1 MNTIIKYTGMIVL
14 MLMSTLALAQDV
26 ELANEY
32 LKNGEYEKALTIFQ
46 KLARNKETAI
56 VIHKSYLQCL
66 QKVKDFDEAE
76 KFVKRQIK
84 NNEKNPM
91 YLADYGR
98 LLEQQNKIE
107 EAEKKYEEAIQ
118 LAKKDETSANRLAK
132 EFADADQYE
141 RAIKML
147 TTARTEL
154 RGGNGFTISL
164 ARLYKATGK
173 NDLMIEEYLQYGLSA
188 GNREMVQSLLQDE
201 VREEKDLEILEKVLY
216 EKVQK
221 FPNESY
227 YNEMLIWHLIQQKEF
242 YKAFVQARAMDRR
255 YKLEGNKV
263 VELGFLAMQN
273 KDHKAAGN
281 IFEYLAKEYRTSPNY
296 PLYRRM
302 LISSKE
308 EVIKSTYPV
317 NMQDIRLLIT
327 EYQKFFD
334 ELGKNQRTLEA
345 VRSTAHLYAFYLN
358 EKDTAS
364 VILEQAIKLGA
375 ADQQFIDRC
384 KLELGDV
391 YLLKNEPWESTLIY
405 SQVEKTSKD
414 SPLGYDAK
422 LRNAKLNYYRGDFEL
437 AKEVLDVLKIATTR
451 EIANDAISLSL
462 LIQDNIGLD
471 STETA
476 MKEYAAVELML
487 YQNQT
492 KESIDKLNEL
502 YKKYREHPLA
512 DEILWLRAN
521 TLLKQDEVNKAAED
535 LEKII
540 KDHEQDILCD
550 DARFMLAKLYE
561 EKFKDKETAMRMYRE
576 ILQKFPGS
584 IFGAE
589 ARKRFRMLRGD
600 TIN

>member
-1 MNTIIKYTGMIVL
+1 MNTIIKYSWIIVL
-14 MLMSTLALAQDV
+14 MFMSSIAFGQDV

-46 KLARNKETAI
+46 KLARNKETAA

-66 QKVKDFDEAE
+66 QKVKDLDEAE
-76 KFVKRQIK
+76 KFVKKQIK
-84 NNEKNPM
+84 NNDKNPM

-141 RAIKML
+141 RAIKTL
-147 TTARTEL
+147 TTARTEI
-154 RGGNGFTISL
+154 RGGAGFTISL

-173 NDLMIEEYLQYGLSA
+173 NDLMIEEYLQYGLTA
-188 GNREMVQSLLQDE
+188 GNREMVQALLQDE

-221 FPNESY
+221 FPNEGY
-227 YNEMLIWHLIQQKEF
+227 YNEMLIWHLVQQKEF

-281 IFEYLAKEYRTSPNY
+281 IFEYLAKEYRASPNY

-345 VRSTAHLYAFYLN
+345 LRSTAHLYAFYLN

-422 LRNAKLNYYRGDFEL
+422 LRNAKLNYYRGDFDL

-476 MKEYAAVELML
+476 MREYAAVELML
-487 YQNQT
+487 YQNLT
-492 KESIDKLNEL
+492 KEAIDKLNEL
-502 YKKYREHPLA
+502 YKKYKEHPLA

-521 TLLKQDEVNKAAED
+521 TLFKQDDVNKTVED

-540 KDHEQDILCD
+540 KDHGQDILCD
-550 DARFMLAKLYE
+550 DARFMLAKIYE
-561 EKFKDKETAMRMYRE
+561 EKLKDKETAMRMYRE

>member
-1 MNTIIKYTGMIVL
+1 MNTIIKYSWIIVL
-14 MLMSTLALAQDV
+14 VFMSTIAFGQDV

-46 KLARNKETAI
+46 KLARNKETAA

-66 QKVKDFDEAE
+66 QKVKDLDEAE
-76 KFVKRQIK
+76 KFVKKQIK
-84 NNEKNPM
+84 NNDKNPM

-98 LLEQQNKIE
+98 LLELQNKIE

-141 RAIKML
+141 RAIKTL

-154 RGGNGFTISL
+154 RGGAGFTISL

-173 NDLMIEEYLQYGLSA
+173 NDLMIEEYLQYGLTA
-188 GNREMVQSLLQDE
+188 GNREMVQALLQDE

-221 FPNESY
+221 FPNEGY
-227 YNEMLIWHLIQQKEF
+227 YNEMLIWHLVQQKEF

-281 IFEYLAKEYRTSPNY
+281 IFEYLAKEYRASPNY

-345 VRSTAHLYAFYLN
+345 LRSTAHLYAFYLN

-422 LRNAKLNYYRGDFEL
+422 LRNAKLNYYRGDFDL

-476 MKEYAAVELML
+476 MREYAAVELML

-492 KESIDKLNEL
+492 KEAIDKLNEL
-502 YKKYREHPLA
+502 YKKYKEHPLA

-521 TLLKQDEVNKAAED
+521 TLFKQDEVNKTVED

-540 KDHEQDILCD
+540 KDHGQDILCD
-550 DARFMLAKLYE
+550 DARFMLAKIYE
-561 EKFKDKETAMRMYRE
+561 EKLKDKETAMRMYRE

>member
-1 MNTIIKYTGMIVL
+1 MNTIIKYSGIIVL
-14 MLMSTLALAQDV
+14 VFMSTIAFGQDV

-46 KLARNKETAI
+46 KLARNKETAA

-66 QKVKDFDEAE
+66 QKVKDLDEAE
-76 KFVKRQIK
+76 KFVKKQIK
-84 NNEKNPM
+84 NNDKNPM

-141 RAIKML
+141 RAIKTL
-147 TTARTEL
+147 TTARTEI
-154 RGGNGFTISL
+154 RGGAGFTISL

-173 NDLMIEEYLQYGLSA
+173 NDLMIEEYLQYGLTA
-188 GNREMVQSLLQDE
+188 GNREMVQALLQDE

-221 FPNESY
+221 FPNEGY
-227 YNEMLIWHLIQQKEF
+227 YNEMLIWHLVQQKEF

-281 IFEYLAKEYRTSPNY
+281 IFEYLAKEYRASPNY

-345 VRSTAHLYAFYLN
+345 LRSTAHLYAFYLN

-422 LRNAKLNYYRGDFEL
+422 LRNAKLNYYRGDFDL

-476 MKEYAAVELML
+476 MREYAAVELML

-492 KESIDKLNEL
+492 KEAIDKLNEL
-502 YKKYREHPLA
+502 YKKYKEHPLA

-521 TLLKQDEVNKAAED
+521 TLFKQDDVNKTVED

-540 KDHEQDILCD
+540 KDHGQDILCD
-550 DARFMLAKLYE
+550 DARFLLAKIYE
-561 EKFKDKETAMRMYRE
+561 EKLKDKETAMRMYRE

>member
-1 MNTIIKYTGMIVL
+1 MNTIIKYSWIIVL
-14 MLMSTLALAQDV
+14 VFMSTIAFGQDV

-46 KLARNKETAI
+46 KLARNKETAA

-66 QKVKDFDEAE
+66 QKVKDLDEAE
-76 KFVKRQIK
+76 KFVKKQIK
-84 NNEKNPM
+84 NNDKNPM

-141 RAIKML
+141 RAIKTL
-147 TTARTEL
+147 TTARTEI
-154 RGGNGFTISL
+154 RGGAGFTISL

-173 NDLMIEEYLQYGLSA
+173 NDLMIEEYLQYGLTA
-188 GNREMVQSLLQDE
+188 GNREMVQALLQDE

-221 FPNESY
+221 FPNEGY
-227 YNEMLIWHLIQQKEF
+227 YNEMLIWHLVQQKEF

-281 IFEYLAKEYRTSPNY
+281 IFEYLAKEYRASPNY

-345 VRSTAHLYAFYLN
+345 LRSTAHLYAFYLN

-422 LRNAKLNYYRGDFEL
+422 LRNAKLNYYRGDFDL

-476 MKEYAAVELML
+476 MREYAAVELML

-492 KESIDKLNEL
+492 KEAIDKLNEL
-502 YKKYREHPLA
+502 YKKYKEHPLA

-521 TLLKQDEVNKAAED
+521 TLFKQDDVNKTVED

-540 KDHEQDILCD
+540 KDHGQDILCD
-550 DARFMLAKLYE
+550 DARFMLAKIYE
-561 EKFKDKETAMRMYRE
+561 EKLKDKETAMRMYRE